1 MFDVAVENMVSDC
14 CTDVFKQQFADID
27 EIMDEFD
34 YADYPQAML
43 DIAMT
48 QDMYSGKAGVSDM
61 IYQTTYRHLDYLLRR
76 HEVILTEEATIADQI
91 LILRSLQLLQSC
103 ECHGD
108 VVAITDSDLDYI
120 EQFISLMQ
128 LVTVVEQP
136 TTLMTKI
143 ESVQH
148 SLIEAIYRLHKGKE
162 DQEQSLASPEH
173 LAELKKLYIYY
184 KEVLHKDSA
193 NIWAI
198 KILQAGV
205 NLGSEFNYY
214 YKLVQPRIDAI
225 VDPSQLAEQLFMLFM
240 MGSDSWQSIL
250 PYWRSHNEQIV
261 TDMELLTKVDMHLA
275 EKIAKYER
283 YKFTKLDTRKA
294 IA

>member
-14 CTDVFKQQFADID
+14 CTDVFKKQFVDID

-48 QDMYSGKAGVSDM
+48 QDMYSGKAGISDM

-76 HEVILTEEATIADQI
+76 HEVILTEEASIADQI

-103 ECHGD
+103 ECHSD
-108 VVAITDSDLDYI
+108 VIAITDSDLDYI

-143 ESVQH
+143 ESVST
-148 SLIEAIYRLHKGKE
+148 SLIEAIARLHKGKE
-162 DQEQSLASPEH
+162 TDEVSLASDEQ
-173 LAELKKLYIYY
+173 LAELKKLYTYY
-184 KEVLHKDSA
+184 KEVLHKDSS

-198 KILQAGV
+198 KILEAGV
-205 NLGSEFNYY
+205 NLGGEFDYY
-214 YKLVQPRIDAI
+214 YKLVQARIDAI
-225 VDPSQLAEQLFMLFM
+225 TDPIELAQQLFMLFM
-240 MGSDSWQSIL
+240 IGSDTWQSIL
-250 PYWRSHNEQIV
+250 PYWRGHNEEIIS
-261 TDMELLTKVDMHLA
+261 DMNLLTKVDMHLA
-275 EKIAKYER
+275 DQIAKYER
-283 YKFTKLDTRKA
+283 YKFTKLDTKKA

>member
-1 MFDVAVENMVSDC
+1 MFDVAVENMVSDY

-48 QDMYSGKAGVSDM
+48 QDMYSGKAGISDM

-76 HEVILTEEATIADQI
+76 HEVILTEEASIDDQI
-91 LILRSLQLLQSC
+91 LILRALQLLQSC
-103 ECHGD
+103 ECHSD

-143 ESVQH
+143 ESVST

-184 KEVLHKDSA
+184 KEVLHKDGA

-225 VDPSQLAEQLFMLFM
+225 ADPTQLAEQLFMLFM

-250 PYWRSHNEQIV
+250 PYWRSHSEEIV
-261 TDMELLTKVDMHLA
+261 SDMDLLTKVDMQLA
-275 EKIAKYER
+275 DQIAKYER
-283 YKFTKLDTRKA
+283 YKFTKLDTKKD
-294 IA
+294 IT